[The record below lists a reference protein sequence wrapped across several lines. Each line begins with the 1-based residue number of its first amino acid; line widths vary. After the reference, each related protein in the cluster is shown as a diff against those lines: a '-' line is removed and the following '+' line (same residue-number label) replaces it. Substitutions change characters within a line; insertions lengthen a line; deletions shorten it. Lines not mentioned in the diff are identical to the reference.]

1 MRHDLADTLNRAC
14 DCVST
19 DMDALTRLLG
29 DSMPEGWAQS
39 LVASHPNLFAPL
51 PVFVGAEE
59 LEAMRA
65 TIAAVE
71 RVVALPAYVERVL
84 AGADDATRHASGA
97 RGVFFGY
104 DFHLGQDG
112 PRLIEVNT
120 NAGGALLQLALA
132 KAQRPCCAEVKRA
145 FDVPYDM
152 AQLED
157 RIMSMFREE
166 LALARPGAEL
176 RHVAIVDEHPE
187 EQFLRPEFELFVALF
202 TRHGVRASVTDP
214 SGLARQG
221 DTLLVAGDSVPI
233 DLVYLR
239 STDFR
244 LAAPENAVLRAA
256 HVDDAVVVTPAPRA
270 HALYADKA
278 NLGIFSDA
286 TALRALGAS
295 EADVQTLLTHV
306 PESHVLS
313 ELPRETLWAERK
325 QWFWKPRDGFG
336 SRAAYRGDKLTRRV
350 FDEICAQPER
360 YIAQR
365 VVPPSERV
373 GREVGALK
381 FDVRAFAYAGE
392 VQMVAARLYQGQT
405 TNLRTKGGGLA
416 AVLGSRT

>member
-187 EQFLRPEFELFVALF
+187 EQFLRPEFELFVALLGSAQLSVYLVF
-202 TRHGVRASVTDP
+202 RQRVPRERMVTVLEAIARVNHG
-214 SGLARQG
+214 
-221 DTLLVAGDSVPI
+221 LLVGSYEVDIEEGFVRLKAGLDFTGTELSPALVLNLVTTVRDISNVYDEAITSVM
-233 DLVYLR
+233 
-239 STDFR
+239 
-244 LAAPENAVLRAA
+244 NAEL
-256 HVDDAVVVTPAPRA
+256 TP
-270 HALYADKA
+270 
-278 NLGIFSDA
+278 
-286 TALRALGAS
+286 S
-295 EADVQTLLTHV
+295 EA
-306 PESHVLS
+306 
-313 ELPRETLWAERK
+313 
-325 QWFWKPRDGFG
+325 
-336 SRAAYRGDKLTRRV
+336 
-350 FDEICAQPER
+350 
-360 YIAQR
+360 IAL
-365 VVPPSERV
+365 VE
-373 GREVGALK
+373 G
-381 FDVRAFAYAGE
+381 
-392 VQMVAARLYQGQT
+392 
-405 TNLRTKGGGLA
+405 
-416 AVLGSRT
+416 